1 MPPTPIMEAWSILAA
16 DVSAAIAEVGLALA
30 LGAQQ
35 RRGMIAACRL
45 RAELLEDAT
54 GGVLEISK

>member
-1 MPPTPIMEAWSILAA
+1 MEAWSILAA